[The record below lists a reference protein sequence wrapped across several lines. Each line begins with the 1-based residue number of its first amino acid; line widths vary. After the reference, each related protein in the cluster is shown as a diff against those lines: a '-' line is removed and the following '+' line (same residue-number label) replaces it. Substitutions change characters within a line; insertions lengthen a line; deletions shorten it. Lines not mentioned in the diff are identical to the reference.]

1 MQFVRS
7 KELQD
12 RLRRVV
18 PGGSHTYA
26 KGADQYPEQA
36 PGILTRGSG
45 CHVWDADGNEFIE
58 YGMGLRSVTLGHA
71 YPPVVEAVRDSLALG
86 TNFTRPSVTE
96 LECAERFLSI
106 VDGAEMVKF
115 TKDGSTATTAALKLA
130 RAYTGRKLV
139 GICAEHPFFSYD
151 DWFICTTTS
160 DAGIPAS
167 FREDVV
173 SFGYNDLDSVKRLF
187 EANPGKVAALFL
199 EAARSG
205 EPAPGFLEGVQELC
219 RKHGALMVLDEMIT
233 GFRWHLGGAQK
244 LYGVTPDLSTFGKA
258 LANGFALS
266 ALAGRREIM
275 RLGSREREQDQ
286 VFLLSTTHGAET
298 PALAAAIRTMEIYA
312 SEPVVERLHAAGE
325 KLRAGIDAAA
335 HARGVESHVVVMGRA
350 CNLFYATYDAERQPS
365 QAYRALFLQETIK
378 RGVLMPSL
386 VVSYSHSDDDIAR
399 TVEAVDGALAV
410 YARALEDG
418 VDRHLVGPPT
428 CHVFDRRW

>member
-1 MQFVRS
+1 MF
-7 KELQD
+7 
-12 RLRRVV
+12 
-18 PGGSHTYA
+18 
-26 KGADQYPEQA
+26 
-36 PGILTRGSG
+36 
-45 CHVWDADGNEFIE
+45 
-58 YGMGLRSVTLGHA
+58 
-71 YPPVVEAVRDSLALG
+71 
-86 TNFTRPSVTE
+86 
-96 LECAERFLSI
+96 
-106 VDGAEMVKF
+106 
-115 TKDGSTATTAALKLA
+115 
-130 RAYTGRKLV
+130 
-139 GICAEHPFFSYD
+139 AEHPGQ
-151 DWFICTTTS
+151 I
-160 DAGIPAS
+160 AAIILEPAKY
-167 FREDVV
+167 EDPRDG
-173 SFGYNDLDSVKRLF
+173 FLHKARDLCH
-187 EANPGKVAALFL
+187 ANGALFI
-199 EAARSG
+199 
-205 EPAPGFLEGVQELC
+205 
-219 RKHGALMVLDEMIT
+219 LDEMIN
-233 GFRWHLGGAQK
+233 GFRWHNGGGQAY
-244 LYGVTPDLSTFGKA
+244 YGIVPDLSTFGKA
-258 LANGFALS
+258 IANGFSVS
-266 ALAGRREIM
+266 ALAGKRQYME
-275 RLGSREREQDQ
+275 LGGLRHNRER

>member
-1 MQFVRS
+1 MNTNRCAFAR
-7 KELQD
+7 
-12 RLRRVV
+12 
-18 PGGSHTYA
+18 
-26 KGADQYPEQA
+26 GALDFHLAAQ
-36 PGILTRGSG
+36 
-45 CHVWDADGNEFIE
+45 VGNP
-58 YGMGLRSVTLGHA
+58 L
-71 YPPVVEAVRDSLALG
+71 
-86 TNFTRPSVTE
+86 
-96 LECAERFLSI
+96 
-106 VDGAEMVKF
+106 
-115 TKDGSTATTAALKLA
+115 
-130 RAYTGRKLV
+130 
-139 GICAEHPFFSYD
+139 
-151 DWFICTTTS
+151 
-160 DAGIPAS
+160 
-167 FREDVV
+167 
-173 SFGYNDLDSVKRLF
+173 
-187 EANPGKVAALFL
+187 L
-199 EAARSG
+199 EAAQPKSTLPGSPPLGGGRIESDAVVAQVEHDPIAGVG
-205 EPAPGFLEGVQELC
+205 EGDGDVVRAGVLAHVGQPL
-219 RKHGALMVLDEMIT
+219 
-233 GFRWHLGGAQK
+233 LGGAQQR
-244 LYGVTPDLSTFGKA
+244 YGVTPDLSTFGKA